1 MSLIHL
7 VLHVHFNGVLIS
19 FLLLSKEA
27 SFGGGGNCP
36 NPLFLTNLWPPRGT
50 QESQWM
56 TNAEWNLLRCA
67 SCVFECSSS
76 RKLSQPAAQDKHL
89 EVLKLRWLQQNPS
102 AANCSLT
109 SWRSS
114 ANQEPSQSWWAVQLV
129 FQGQKVEEKK
139 KKHWREKR
147 EIFLSF
153 WKEELSAASSAHT
166 SASSFS
172 GLKQVILIWL
182 SVWVGKEEEKG
193 GRKWKNTHSQKV
205 QLCFF
210 LAFLLLSLFSCF
222 LHLVEGIIGGGSH
235 F

>member
-19 FLLLSKEA
+19 FLLSKEA
-27 SFGGGGNCP
+27 SLGKKNCL

-67 SCVFECSSS
+67 SCVFERSSS

-102 AANCSLT
+102 AANRSLI
-109 SWRSS
+109 SWMSS
-114 ANQEPSQSWWAVQLV
+114 ANQEPSQSWRAVQLE
-129 FQGQKVEEKK
+129 FFRDRESRGKEEKALK
-139 KKHWREKR
+139 GEERN
-147 EIFLSF
+147 LSF

-210 LAFLLLSLFSCF
+210 LAFFLLLCLFSCF
-222 LHLVEGIIGGGSH
+222 LHLVEGLIGGGSH

>member
-1 MSLIHL
+1 MCFR
-7 VLHVHFNGVLIS
+7 HFFSNLRNWIAEY
-19 FLLLSKEA
+19 FATWRHCLLKIVNHMETLSYSQNNKY
-27 SFGGGGNCP
+27 CP

-114 ANQEPSQSWWAVQLV
+114 ANQEPSQSWWAVQLE
-129 FQGQKVEEKK
+129 FF
-139 KKHWREKR
+139 RD
-147 EIFLSF
+147 
-153 WKEELSAASSAHT
+153 
-166 SASSFS
+166 
-172 GLKQVILIWL
+172 
-182 SVWVGKEEEKG
+182 
-193 GRKWKNTHSQKV
+193 RK
-205 QLCFF
+205 
-210 LAFLLLSLFSCF
+210 
-222 LHLVEGIIGGGSH
+222 
-235 F
+235 